1 MTNPVMQALAPTEFG
16 DTIEIG
22 SYLNEL
28 LVLASGIVKDFD
40 HLSSTHFSGL
50 DVPQGK
56 AKVKFWHPL
65 CEAYI
70 PS

>member
-1 MTNPVMQALAPTEFG
+1 MTNPAMQVLAPTEFG

-28 LVLASGIVKDFD
+28 LVLASGIVKEFD

-50 DVPQGK
+50 GVPPGK
-56 AKVKFWHPL
+56 GKSKVL
-65 CEAYI
+65 A
-70 PS
+70 PSL

>member
-1 MTNPVMQALAPTEFG
+1 MTNPVMQVLAPTEFWA
-16 DTIEIG
+16 TIEIG

-40 HLSSTHFSGL
+40 HPSSTHFSGL
-50 DVPQGK
+50 GVPQGK
-56 AKVKFWHPL
+56 AKVKSWPPF
-65 CEAYI
+65 CKAYI